1 MHEES
6 GMAHPSKVIAAVFG
20 AMCIVCWCCLM
31 APAYGWGDEGHEVI
45 GLIADHYLE
54 PAVRAKVNAIL
65 AGDTSHL
72 TSSTQMD
79 QEATWADKFRDSDRN
94 TTKIHYSQTRNW
106 HFVDLELDA
115 PNLQTACFRRSSPP
129 HGNVAS
135 SGSAD
140 ACVVDKIDEFT
151 AELTGSATS
160 EQERRFALEFLLHFI
175 GDVHQPLHAGDD
187 HDRGGNL
194 KFVTA
199 PGIAPNNLHHAW
211 DTEFVTRLGS
221 SAAAVAQQ
229 LIAAMTDAQRRQW
242 SQGSAADWA
251 GESFAAARDH
261 AYGLLP
267 PADRP
272 NHYRLSAAY
281 VADATTVTRQQLSKA
296 GVRLAYVLNH
306 ALH

>member
-1 MHEES
+1 MWATI
-6 GMAHPSKVIAAVFG
+6 GAVFR
-20 AMCIVCWCCLM
+20 AMCLLSLCCLT
-31 APAYGWGDEGHEVI
+31 APAYAWGDEGHEVI

-54 PAVRAKVNAIL
+54 PAVRARVNAIL

-72 TSSTQMD
+72 TSGTQID

-94 TTKIHYSQTRNW
+94 TTKIHYNQTHNW
-106 HFVDLELDA
+106 HFVDLELDG
-115 PNLQTACFRRSSPP
+115 PNIQTACFRRPP
-129 HGNVAS
+129 PNRGVAS

-151 AELTGSATS
+151 AELNDSATG

-175 GDVHQPLHAGDD
+175 GDVHQPLHAADD

-194 KFVTA
+194 KIVTA
-199 PGIAPNNLHHAW
+199 LGIAQNNLHHEW
-211 DTEFVTRLGS
+211 DTEFVARLGS
-221 SAAAVAQQ
+221 NAAAVAQQ
-229 LIAAMTDAQRRQW
+229 LIAAITDAQRRQW
-242 SQGSAADWA
+242 SKGGAADWA

-261 AYGLLP
+261 AYGSLP

-281 VADATTVTRQQLSKA
+281 VFDATMVTRQQLSKA
-296 GVRLAYVLNH
+296 GVRLAFVLNR

>member
-1 MHEES
+1 
-6 GMAHPSKVIAAVFG
+6 MAHPSKVIAALFG
-20 AMCIVCWCCLM
+20 AMSIVCLCCLTG
-31 APAYGWGDEGHEVI
+31 PAHAWGDEGHEVI

-54 PAVRAKVNAIL
+54 PAVRARVNAIL

-72 TSSTQMD
+72 TSSTQID

-94 TTKIHYSQTRNW
+94 TTKIRYNQTHNW
-106 HFVDLELDA
+106 HFVDLELDG
-115 PNLQTACFRRSSPP
+115 PNLQAACFRRPSPP
-129 HGNVAS
+129 QRSAAS
-135 SGSAD
+135 LGSAD

-151 AELTGSATS
+151 VELASSATA

-194 KFVTA
+194 KFVSA
-199 PGIAPNNLHHAW
+199 PGIAPNNLHHDW
-211 DTEFVTRLGS
+211 DTEFVARLGGN
-221 SAAAVAQQ
+221 AAAVAQQ
-229 LIAAMTDAQRRQW
+229 LIAAITDAQHRQW

-251 GESFAAARDH
+251 AESFAAARDH

-267 PADRP
+267 PAGRP
-272 NHYRLSAAY
+272 NHYRLSEAY
-281 VADATTVTRQQLSKA
+281 VSDATIVTRQQLSKA
-296 GVRLAYVLNH
+296 GVRLAFVLNH